1 MVILFWSEK
10 AYYYLDHKMC
20 SFLFLWFDAVLD
32 AMYLQGR
39 FFCFR
44 FTCDKP
50 HYVIKVGRGMNWGV
64 MANQTTPLV
73 GEQCKYSVGDCYV
86 HDVENPFLYVSY
98 VRRIVPSGLERQ
110 NSGCL

>member
-1 MVILFWSEK
+1 
-10 AYYYLDHKMC
+10 MC
-20 SFLFLWFDAVLD
+20 SFLYLWFDAVLD
-32 AMYLQGR
+32 AMYSQGW

-98 VRRIVPSGLERQ
+98 LQRVISGEIK
-110 NSGCL
+110 